1 MPRYD
6 RIAIAG
12 GGPVGLTAAYLLAAE
27 GVPVTVFERDERVL
41 PDYRASTFHPATMD
55 LFEGTGISEAL
66 LEMGIQCPTVQY
78 RSWTHG
84 KIAEFDHAVIKG
96 DTGHPYRLQCEQYKL
111 AGWLHDQMADMEGV
125 DLLYSH
131 EVTGVDQDDH
141 GVTVRSKGPS
151 GEVILAADYLI
162 GADGGRS
169 TIRKELDIGFDGHTY
184 PDRIL
189 VMGTT
194 LDLRTVLPDL
204 AFVNYVSDPVY
215 YGHILRIPD
224 LWRMSTPIQDDMS
237 DEEALR
243 DEEIEKRLRKVIP
256 DLKLPDIKVR
266 GVYTAHQRVAESYRK
281 GRAFLAGDAAH
292 LNNPKG
298 GMGLNGGMHDAFDLC
313 ARLAKVQRGESDA
326 GELDGYETLR
336 RPEAV
341 NDIHRQTQQNI
352 KNLTVSGD
360 DAREALFDDWRRKS
374 ADPEA
379 AREMLLQTSMIAGL
393 RRCGMLPARR

>member
-1 MPRYD
+1 MQTHD
-6 RIAIAG
+6 RVAIVG
-12 GGPVGLTAAYLLAAE
+12 GGPVGLTAAWLLAAK
-27 GVPVTVFERDERVL
+27 GVPVTVFEREERVL
-41 PDYRASTFHPATMD
+41 PDYRASTFHPGTMD
-55 LFEGTGISEAL
+55 LFEGTGITEAL

-78 RSWTHG
+78 RSWTDG
-84 KIAEFDHAVIKG
+84 KIAEFDHDVIKD
-96 DTGHPYRLQCEQYKL
+96 DTAYPFRLQCEQYKL
-111 AGWLHDQMADMEGV
+111 AGWLYDLLSATPGV
-125 DLLYSH
+125 DLLF
-131 EVTGVDQDDH
+131 GH
-141 GVTVRSKGPS
+141 GVTGLDEDESGVTITADGPDGPMS
-151 GEVILAADYLI
+151 LTADYLI

-169 TIRKELDIGFDGHTY
+169 TIRKALDIGFEGHTFA
-184 PDRIL
+184 DRIL

-243 DEEIEKRLRKVIP
+243 DEEIEKRLQKVIP
-256 DLKLPDIKVR
+256 DLKLPDIRVR
-266 GVYTAHQRVAESYRK
+266 GVYTAHQRVAETYRK

-298 GMGLNGGMHDAFDLC
+298 GMGLNGGMHDALDL
-313 ARLAKVQRGESDA
+313 AERLAQIWHGEAD
-326 GELDGYETLR
+326 ERVLDGYEALR

-352 KNLTVSGD
+352 TNLTVSGED
-360 DAREALFDDWRRKS
+360 SRKKLFDDWRRKA
-374 ADPEA
+374 ADPA
-379 AREMLLQTSMIAGL
+379 LAREMLLQSSMIAGL
-393 RRCGMLPARR
+393 RRCGMLKERA